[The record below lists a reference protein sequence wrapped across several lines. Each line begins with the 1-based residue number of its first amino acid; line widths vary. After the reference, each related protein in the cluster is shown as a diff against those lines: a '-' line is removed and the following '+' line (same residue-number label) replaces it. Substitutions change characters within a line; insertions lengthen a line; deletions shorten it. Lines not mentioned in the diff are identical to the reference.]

1 MSRRDYLAMLACYGL
16 VYGCLPGAYLAAAL
30 LLGAFA

>member
-1 MSRRDYLAMLACYGL
+1 MSRRDYLAMLACYAL
-16 VYGCLPGAYLAAAL
+16 TFAALPGAYLAAAW